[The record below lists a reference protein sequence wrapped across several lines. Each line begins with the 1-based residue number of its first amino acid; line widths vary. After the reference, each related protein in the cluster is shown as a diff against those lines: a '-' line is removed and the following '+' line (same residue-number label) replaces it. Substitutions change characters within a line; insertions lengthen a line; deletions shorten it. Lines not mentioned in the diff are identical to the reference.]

1 MSAMLSPA
9 VAALPSPRMLH
20 RLEEL
25 VETWRALGRR
35 HWIVALGTGG
45 LVGLGYGL
53 HFFTRMVPEP
63 PYLAVFAFV
72 MVHMTLMNGVGAVL
86 VVLSVSALERPTR
99 RDAPRPAAYA
109 RAIALVALFMG
120 VLDNLGQWGVQSL
133 IRAFGLRLEVW
144 EAASTWH
151 GIVLMAFGSALQHL
165 IALLPATLC
174 YVYLRHAWRTAERLA
189 SARLRHAE
197 VERRLL
203 AEQLAG
209 AQALVE
215 PAFLLDTLE
224 LAKQRFESDP
234 GEGQRLLDELIAYLR
249 AALPPLS
256 GGGSTLG
263 QQVELLRAYLQIE
276 RIRFDGGLNPRIDV
290 PAELADEPFAPLLLM
305 PLAVHAVRHGI
316 GPNGGGDVM
325 VRAWVAEGRL
335 VVEVADS
342 GPARAEAMR
351 HSPVLAELRGLLAR
365 LYGRGARLLLVD
377 RAASGFAS
385 RLELAARASA

>member
-9 VAALPSPRMLH
+9 VSALPSPRVLH
-20 RLEEL
+20 GLAEL
-25 VETWRALGRR
+25 VQTWSAIGRR
-35 HWIVALGTGG
+35 HWIAALGMGS
-45 LVGLGYGL
+45 LVGVGYGL
-53 HFFTRMVPEP
+53 HFFTRLAPEP
-63 PYLAVFAFV
+63 PYVALFAFV
-72 MVHMTLMNGVGAVL
+72 MVHMTLMNAVGAVL
-86 VVLSVSALERPTR
+86 VVLSVSALDRPTR
-99 RDAPRPAAYA
+99 RHAPRPAAYA
-109 RAIALVALFMG
+109 RTIALVALVMG

-133 IRAFGLRLEVW
+133 IHAFGQRLEVW
-144 EAASTWH
+144 ETASTWS
-151 GIVLMAFGSALQHL
+151 GVVLMAFGSALQHL

-189 SARLRHAE
+189 SAQLRHAE

-215 PAFLLDTLE
+215 PAFLLDTLGM
-224 LAKQRFESDP
+224 AKQRFESRPD
-234 GEGQRLLDELIAYLR
+234 EGQRLLDELIAYLR
-249 AALPPLS
+249 AAMPPLS

-290 PAELADEPFAPLLLM
+290 PAELADQPFAPLLLI

-316 GPNGGGDVM
+316 EPNGGGDVS
-325 VRAWVAEGRL
+325 VRAWVADRRL

-365 LYGRGARLLLVD
+365 LYGNGARLMLVD

-385 RLELAARASA
+385 RLELAAKASA